1 MHTKRY
7 KTILSPKNGFNLY
20 RGCSHGCI
28 YCDSRSVCYQMD
40 HGFEDIEVKEDAI
53 AILRQQLQKKC
64 QACMIST
71 GAMTDPY
78 LHLEEKLRLT
88 RQSLEQ

>member
-7 KTILSPKNGFNLY
+7 KTILSPKNGLNLY

-53 AILRQQLQKKC
+53 AILRPSAIAEK
-64 QACMIST
+64 AP
-71 GAMTDPY
+71 G
-78 LHLEEKLRLT
+78 LHDLYWRHD
-88 RQSLEQ
+88 